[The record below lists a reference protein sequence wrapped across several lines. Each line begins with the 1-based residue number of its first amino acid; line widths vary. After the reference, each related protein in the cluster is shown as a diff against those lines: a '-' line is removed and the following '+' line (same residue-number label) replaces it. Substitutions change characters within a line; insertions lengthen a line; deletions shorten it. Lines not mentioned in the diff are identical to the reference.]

1 MTKTVNEQLL
11 DALIRHQTYLL
22 RYSAGLRNRMLS
34 ILGATE
40 EDMMMRIR
48 DKLRNSKGLTTPVE
62 VRRMEA
68 LIEAIDK
75 LRGSAWKDANT
86 LLINE
91 MGELGYQEPIHV
103 QNLIST
109 VSPVLVETVLPPAR
123 QLRAIV
129 NSRPF
134 EGALLR
140 DWAEGLR
147 MEDLRRIKGQ
157 IQVGMLAGEGSDVI
171 AGRVAN
177 VLNTTVRQ
185 VEAISRTAVQHIA
198 NNARNDFM
206 AENVDVITAELFV
219 ATLDSRTTPVCRAN
233 DGKTFPVGKGPRP
246 PLHIACR
253 SLRVAA
259 FDGEVLGKRPA
270 KASTEKQLLREYT
283 AANDLQKVSSRS
295 DLPRGTR
302 TNYDAW
308 ARKRIRELTGQVP
321 RAESYQT
328 WLSKQTNSFQED
340 VLGVTKAK
348 LFREGGLKLD
358 KFVAADGTELTLE
371 QLARKHAQAFRA
383 AGLEPSGF
391 L

>member
-1 MTKTVNEQLL
+1 MAKTVNEQLL

-62 VRRMEA
+62 VRRMQA
-68 LIEAIDK
+68 LLEAIEK
-75 LRGSAWKDANT
+75 IRGSAWKDANT

-103 QNLIST
+103 QNLLNT
-109 VSPVLVETVLPPAR
+109 VSPVLIETVLPPAR
-123 QLRAIV
+123 QMRAIV

-140 DWAEGLR
+140 DWAEGLK

-171 AGRVAN
+171 ARRVAT
-177 VLNTTVRQ
+177 VLNTTVNQ
-185 VEAISRTAVQHIA
+185 VQAISRTAVQHIA

-206 AENVDVITAELFV
+206 AENIDVITSELFV

-283 AANDLQKVSSRS
+283 SANELQKVSSRS

-302 TNYDAW
+302 GDYDAW

-321 RAESYQT
+321 RSESYQT
-328 WLSKQTNSFQED
+328 WLMKQTNSFQED

-348 LFREGGLKLD
+348 LFRDGGLKLD